1 MGGGVQI
8 NVEKSVMKHD
18 EEAGII
24 LSPVRSNAAL
34 EKRSMETFTTSKTG
48 TVVEDHTTR

>member
-24 LSPVRSNAAL
+24 LSPVRSHTAL
-34 EKRSMETFTTSKTG
+34 EKRSMDTFMTSKTA
-48 TVVEDHTTR
+48 TIEEHTMR